1 MVVFAELKALFKTA
15 LPKYHFI
22 ALNHVNSTSTYLK
35 NRAKEQLEPT
45 FCITALQTDG
55 YGQRQR
61 QWLSNEDSLTF
72 SVLCCFD
79 TPLNELD
86 GLSQMI
92 GLSLVE
98 LLSSFFDDRLYLKWP
113 NDIYSDSGKV
123 AGLLI
128 ESVKYDED
136 SCWLVIGIGIN
147 TSFIELSRLN
157 QKNFLPPSI
166 SYLKKMSKE
175 KEEVFFLLS
184 LVVELDKLSQLFTV
198 NSFANVLERYQKYDY
213 FDLGQEVIVYDTG
226 LSIYG
231 RYKGLTQ
238 RGELL
243 FESEGKLTVY
253 RSGDVSI
260 RAMSDIKV

>member
-1 MVVFAELKALFKTA
+1 MVVFDELKALFKTA

-22 ALNHVNSTSTYLK
+22 ALSHVNSTSRYLK
-35 NRAKEQLEPT
+35 RRAKESLEST

-61 QWLSNEDSLTF
+61 EWLSNEDSLTF
-72 SVLCCFD
+72 SVLCYFD
-79 TPLNELD
+79 SSLNELD
-86 GLSQMI
+86 GLSQMV

-98 LLSSFFDDRLYLKWP
+98 SLSSFFDDRLYIKWP

-128 ESVKYDED
+128 ESVKYDKD
-136 SCWLVIGIGIN
+136 SCWLVIGVGIN
-147 TSFIELSRLN
+147 ISFIDISKLN
-157 QKNFLPPSI
+157 QQNPIPFSA
-166 SYLKKMSKE
+166 SYLKKISK
-175 KEEVFFLLS
+175 KKGDMFFLLS
-184 LVVELDKLSQLFTV
+184 FVEDLDKLSQSFTV
-198 NSFANVLERYQKYDY
+198 NSFVNALERYQKYDY

-243 FESEGKLTVY
+243 FESEGKLITY
-253 RSGDVSI
+253 RSGEVSI

>member
-1 MVVFAELKALFKTA
+1 MVVFSELKALLKRA

-22 ALNHVNSTSTYLK
+22 ALSHVNSTSTYLK
-35 NRAKEQLEPT
+35 KRAKEQLEPT
-45 FCITALQTDG
+45 FCIATLQTGG

-72 SVLCCFD
+72 SVLCRFG
-79 TPLNELD
+79 TPLNELN
-86 GLSQMI
+86 GLSQMV
-92 GLSLVE
+92 GLNLIES
-98 LLSSFFDDRLYLKWP
+98 LSSFFDDKLYLKWP

-128 ESVKYDED
+128 ESVKYDD
-136 SCWLVIGIGIN
+136 SSCWLVIGIGIN
-147 TSFIELSRLN
+147 TSFIEFSSLN
-157 QKNFLPPSI
+157 QKNSPPPSI
-166 SYLKKMSKE
+166 SYLKKMSKVKGE
-175 KEEVFFLLS
+175 ALFLES
-184 LVVELDKLSQLFTV
+184 LIVALDKLSQFFTV
-198 NSFANVLERYQKYDY
+198 NSFVSAIERYQKYDY

-226 LSIYG
+226 KSIYG

-253 RSGDVSI
+253 RFGDVSI
-260 RAMSDIKV
+260 RAVSDIKL

>member
-1 MVVFAELKALFKTA
+1 MVIFSELETFFKVS
-15 LPKYHFI
+15 LPMYHFI
-22 ALNHVNSTSTYLK
+22 ALKQVDSTSAYLK
-35 NRAKEQLEPT
+35 KRSKTYLEPT
-45 FCITALQTDG
+45 FCIAAQQTQG

-72 SVLCCFD
+72 SLLCRFD
-79 TPLNELD
+79 VPLNELD

-92 GLSLVE
+92 ALSLIDS
-98 LLSSFFDDRLYLKWP
+98 LSDFFEDKLYLKWP

-128 ESVKYDED
+128 ESVKYDD
-136 SCWLVIGIGIN
+136 GSCWLVIGIGIN
-147 TSFIELSRLN
+147 TSFIELSSLN
-157 QKNFLPPSI
+157 QKNSPPSI
-166 SYLKKMSKE
+166 AAFLKKSSRE
-175 KEEVFFLLS
+175 GGENLFLLS
-184 LVVELDKLSQLFTV
+184 LVTQLDRLSRNF
-198 NSFANVLERYQKYDY
+198 NSTCFEKSLERYQKYDY

-243 FESEGKLTVY
+243 FESEGKLKTY
-253 RSGDVSI
+253 RSGNVSI
-260 RAMSDIKV
+260 RAVSDIKV